1 MSEETGAALPPPWV
15 IDVSVL
21 TAVARADAGVTEF
34 ILNIDAA
41 GRPVLIPAMAMAAA
55 SLDAH
60 SADADQA
67 LRGLEQLENAMVAPL
82 HGAGQA
88 IRLADV
94 IAKTGLDPWNAHV
107 AAVADAAVRPIVT
120 LDAVTWRQH
129 ANDLDQPLQ
138 IMEIADPGED

>member
-1 MSEETGAALPPPWV
+1 MSEETGSAPPPWV
-15 IDVSVL
+15 VDVSVL
-21 TAVARADAGVTEF
+21 TAVARADAGVTGF
-34 ILNIDAA
+34 VLNIDAA
-41 GRPVLIPAMAMAAA
+41 GRPILIPALAMAAA

-88 IRLADV
+88 IRLAAV
-94 IAKTGLDPWNAHV
+94 IARTGLDPWNAHV
-107 AAVADAAVRPIVT
+107 AAVADVAACPIVT

-129 ANDLDQPLQ
+129 ANDLDEPLQ
-138 IMEIADPGED
+138 IIEISDPED